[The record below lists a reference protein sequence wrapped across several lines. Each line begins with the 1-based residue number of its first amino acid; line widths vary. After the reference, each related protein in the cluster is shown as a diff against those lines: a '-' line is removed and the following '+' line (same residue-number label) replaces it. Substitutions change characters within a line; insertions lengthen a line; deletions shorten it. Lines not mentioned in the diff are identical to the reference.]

1 MIRSSKMRERY
12 SSAEHRFFSED
23 IVARRNRI
31 CYKMKRRWKMSNLT
45 KNAIKGSFLK
55 LLNER
60 PLGKITVKDIVT
72 DCGINR
78 NSFYYHYQDIPSL
91 IEEIIREET
100 DKIIQQYPTIS
111 NFEECL
117 TIATGFI
124 LNNRKAIYHIYHSV
138 NRDIFEHY
146 LWKSCHYVVA
156 TYINAAFSD
165 FKVEEKDKNI
175 IIQFYK
181 CQIFGQILEWLDG
194 GMKSDIIETSRR
206 LCLLRKGM
214 IEELFRRCEAD
225 IR

>member
-1 MIRSSKMRERY
+1 
-12 SSAEHRFFSED
+12 
-23 IVARRNRI
+23 
-31 CYKMKRRWKMSNLT
+31 MSNLT

-100 DKIIQQYPTIS
+100 DRIIQQYPAIS

-117 TIATGFI
+117 TIAAGFI

-146 LWKSCHYVVA
+146 LWKSCNYVVA

-165 FKVEEKDKNI
+165 FKVKETDKNI